1 MPLSGFQDLCDSIAE
16 LAGTGAPQAVM
27 RGPHAQAA
35 TMDLRGVAI
44 TAVCM
49 PAAGTSQAVLTAPME
64 TPIHH
69 DGDAAAAWLALLD
82 ANSVLPD
89 LDSPRFA
96 RNPLTGDVVMLWPCP
111 LQDMTPLNAYQRAT
125 HMADVVLHWQRHRAV
140 HPELLAPGRGGA
152 RGVLHD
158 TDAALD
164 AAWRFRDLY
173 LALCDVVGQ
182 PAQPGPPDTG
192 AFSFALQFQEVEVV
206 MAHLPRLRPHVALV
220 GVPLGRREPGEQ
232 AQAEALAMMEANFAL
247 AGQPHGAAFSRDPAS
262 GELLLRYAYP
272 LEGACGRHCLAQM
285 ASLAAFARE
294 WVASLTPPR
303 SATPRLGPV
312 HA

>member
-16 LAGTGAPQAVM
+16 LAGCGTPEVVAD
-27 RGPHAQAA
+27 GPRARAA
-35 TMDLRGVAI
+35 AMDLRGVTI

-49 PAAGTSQAVLTAPME
+49 PEACEAQAFLTAQLEAPLPSDDGAAG
-64 TPIHH
+64 
-69 DGDAAAAWLALLD
+69 AWLSLLD

-111 LQDMTPLNAYQRAT
+111 LQDMTPLSAYQRAN

-140 HPELLAPGRGGA
+140 HPELLAPGRGGT

-164 AAWRFRDLY
+164 AAWRFRELY
-173 LALCDVVGQ
+173 MALCDVLGQ
-182 PAQPGPPDTG
+182 PAQPGPPDAG
-192 AFSFALQFQEVEVV
+192 AFSFSLEFAGVEVV
-206 MAHLPRLRPHVALV
+206 MAHLPRLRPHAALV
-220 GVPLGRREPGEQ
+220 GVPLGPREPGEQ

-272 LEGACGRHCLAQM
+272 LDGACGHHCLAQM
-285 ASLAAFARE
+285 SSLAAFARE
-294 WVASLTPPR
+294 WVASLTLPKT
-303 SATPRLGPV
+303 ATPHPV
-312 HA
+312 PVPA